1 MSHHLF
7 RLSLPPHD
15 ICTRVSELVI
25 GYTMSEYTHTQT
37 PVVHIYIHICE
48 LMYALPV
55 AFLHTGLA
63 NDVGGVENHIAL
75 AITVPCVP
83 PTLLPHMFGAVLF
96 DDCAQAYWRGSLN
109 WRSASVIG
117 FLSLSSLKK
126 GWTAWRRNSAEQEF
140 FTLFSSAT
148 SGRQVFFSLGK

>member
-1 MSHHLF
+1 MRSQAELHTLLTHTYIYSTFAFISVSHHLF

-37 PVVHIYIHICE
+37 PVVHMDIQYIYTYE

-55 AFLHTGLA
+55 AFLYTGLA

-75 AITVPCVP
+75 AITVPCLP
-83 PTLLPHMFGAVLF
+83 PSLLLTHVWCCFI
-96 DDCAQAYWRGSLN
+96 R
-109 WRSASVIG
+109 
-117 FLSLSSLKK
+117 
-126 GWTAWRRNSAEQEF
+126 
-140 FTLFSSAT
+140 
-148 SGRQVFFSLGK
+148 